1 MNFGF
6 GEDFLRGL
14 ATVGLVAAFGALSW
28 SLASRLVARSAGPA
42 LRLAAA
48 LVVGFFTATAVIGL
62 LGTAGLFRLG
72 VLLPLLGALAVAAW
86 RRWPAPPLSA
96 DLQAGLRR
104 ARELARRPA
113 GWLLAGTLLWLAIAW
128 LRGTIGPP
136 MGWDG
141 LTYHLLKAGRL
152 VQTGGFVFEQAPDAW
167 EYYEYFPVGGSLLW
181 AWPLVLFGN
190 TVLVTSFATLQ
201 WGAALL
207 GLYAT
212 ARELEAP
219 PEAAAT
225 AAVAVVGM
233 PTVLGWLSSA
243 YVDNLTLAYF
253 ALGSLFLV
261 RCLRSAPR
269 EALLAAAAFGL
280 MAGVRVT
287 ALPLLGL
294 ALVLIAHEVWRV
306 RRRLVWMAMLVA
318 TIGAPSYLRAWVEQ
332 GSPLYPL
339 PFLSH
344 PGSRMLAE
352 TLTSRPI
359 SGWLRTPAAAHAD
372 ASLLYAPEPVY
383 GWFLNPGP
391 GLALLPV
398 AALVGL
404 FALGRRERRIAAF
417 LAITSLLMIGS
428 LWSEAM
434 EIYRTGVWS
443 HTSGRF
449 ALPGIAALAI
459 FAAQSGA
466 GLAGRVAQRLVAAA
480 AALALVWAMP
490 RGWSSVEFGGLLAL
504 LALAGTTALGLV
516 LFVRRQPLRLPRLAA
531 GALGLAA
538 ALALAAQL
546 QTAARYALFAEADD
560 AVLPYFQSHPLTG
573 AYVGQWPLWQ
583 ALDDGVPRRIATVA
597 GWDGSGHNNYRFP
610 LLGSRLQNTVVYVPI
625 TDDGSIVHALDEHA
639 AADRLSFAAWRD
651 RLVAAEID
659 VVASLPPW
667 TSLEHTW
674 MLRHPELFEPWLCTP
689 NPRDRRHPD
698 VRGFLFHRERVNARD
713 PAGAAPGAP
722 P

>member
-28 SLASRLVARSAGPA
+28 SLAARLVARSAGPA
-42 LRLAAA
+42 VRLAAA
-48 LVVGFFTATAVIGL
+48 LVVGFFTATAVVGL
-62 LGTAGLFRLG
+62 LGAAGLFRLV
-72 VLLPLLGALAVAAW
+72 VLLPLLGGLALW
-86 RRWPAPPLSA
+86 SRRRWPAPPLSA
-96 DLQAGLRR
+96 DLRAGLRR
-104 ARELARRPA
+104 ARELASRPA
-113 GWLLAGTLLWLAIAW
+113 GWLLAGTLLWLAIVW
-128 LRGTIGPP
+128 LRGTLGPP

-152 VQTGGFVFEQAPDAW
+152 AQTGGFVFEQAPDAW
-167 EYYEYFPVGGSLLW
+167 EYYEYFPLGGSVLW

-190 TVLVTSFATLQ
+190 TVLVTTFAVLQ

-219 PEAAAT
+219 AEAAAT

-261 RCLRSAPR
+261 RCLRGDAR

-287 ALPLLGL
+287 ALPIVG
-294 ALVLIAHEVWRV
+294 LVLLLITNAGWRAQ
-306 RRRLVWMAMLVA
+306 RRMVFGSWLAA
-318 TIGAPSYLRAWVEQ
+318 AIGAPSYLRAWFEQ

-344 PGSRMLAE
+344 PGSRLLAE
-352 TLTSRPI
+352 ALTSRPI
-359 SGWLRTPAAAHAD
+359 SGWIRTPAAAHQD

-404 FALGRRERRIAAF
+404 IVLWRRERRVATF
-417 LAITSLLMIGS
+417 LGITSLVMIGS
-428 LWSEAM
+428 LWSNAM

-443 HTSGRF
+443 HTAGRF
-449 ALPGIAALAI
+449 ALPGIAALAVL
-459 FAAQSGA
+459 AAQSG
-466 GLAGRVAQRLVAAA
+466 GGIAGRVAQLLVAISAVLGLVWATPNGWSRVELGGLGMLVAIAALAGVGVVGCWRRLPDGIPRAAATALVFA
-480 AALALVWAMP
+480 AALAGASQLN
-490 RGWSSVEFGGLLAL
+490 S
-504 LALAGTTALGLV
+504 AG
-516 LFVRRQPLRLPRLAA
+516 
-531 GALGLAA
+531 
-538 ALALAAQL
+538 
-546 QTAARYALFAEADD
+546 RYALYAEADNL
-560 AVLPYFQSHPLTG
+560 VEPYFQAHSLTR

-583 ALDDGVPRRIATVA
+583 ALDDGVPRRIAAVA
-597 GWDGSGHNNYRFP
+597 GWDGSGHNYYRFP

-625 TDDGSIVHALDEHA
+625 TRDGSIVHALDEHA
-639 AADRLSFAAWRD
+639 AAANLSFEAWRD
-651 RLVAAEID
+651 RLVAQEVD

-674 MLRHPELFEPWLCTP
+674 MIRHPELFEPWVCTES
-689 NPRDRRHPD
+689 RRKPE
-698 VRGFLFHRERVNARD
+698 VRGFRFHRERVNARGR
-713 PAGAAPGAP
+713 ASEAPGASL
-722 P
+722 